1 MAENETPDMGAPAPS
16 EQDVKRAERQAKND
30 ERREARETARRAK
43 EERRAAKVMEAG
55 PKPLPRWY
63 KATMFGLMIVGLLWI
78 CVFYLTQTAFPIP
91 GIGGWNIIVGFGIA
105 MVGFL
110 MMSRWSEE

>member
-1 MAENETPDMGAPAPS
+1 MAENETPDMGAPAPT

-30 ERREARETARRAK
+30 ERREAREEARRKKA
-43 EERRAAKVMEAG
+43 ERRGKKEDLG

-91 GIGGWNIIVGFGIA
+91 GIGGWNIIIGFGIA